1 MERLT
6 KAGIYLLAVFV
17 ANASA
22 EPNGRPPGSGT
33 GQSLPGLSR
42 KYNRYPQRLDDLVPE
57 FIPTVPIAKD
67 TLGGGG
73 SFFYSSRPGGG
84 EPMLYY
90 EVLPPFGRRF
100 YHLETD
106 ELGISGLGRNP
117 FGFRFDP
124 ASKMSI
130 ARQYR
135 RI

>member
-1 MERLT
+1 LERLT

-67 TLGGGG
+67 TGGGG

-90 EVLPPFGRRF
+90 EVLPTFWAAVLSPGNR
-100 YHLETD
+100 
-106 ELGISGLGRNP
+106 
-117 FGFRFDP
+117 
-124 ASKMSI
+124 
-130 ARQYR
+130 
-135 RI
+135 